1 MSRIYKEFRIF
12 ELSSYRAPNDK
23 KHATNLYGSRA
34 TAWGATLVLCCAPR
48 SFYCAPNGYCYY
60 VTLIVTTLTVV
71 LDNELL
77 AKFNAHCEVLK
88 LNKSDML
95 RLMVKEFSEF

>member
-1 MSRIYKEFRIF
+1 MAKSNAERQVEH
-12 ELSSYRAPNDK
+12 RAKNKD
-23 KHATNLYGSRA
+23 N
-34 TAWGATLVLCCAPR
+34 
-48 SFYCAPNGYCYY
+48 
-60 VTLIVTTLTVV
+60 TLTVV

>member
-1 MSRIYKEFRIF
+1 MAKSNVERQAEH
-12 ELSSYRAPNDK
+12 RAKNKD
-23 KHATNLYGSRA
+23 N
-34 TAWGATLVLCCAPR
+34 
-48 SFYCAPNGYCYY
+48 
-60 VTLIVTTLTVV
+60 TLTVV

-77 AKFNAHCEVLK
+77 VKFNAHCEALK

>member
-12 ELSSYRAPNDK
+12 ELSRLCAPNAK

-34 TAWGATLVLCCAPR
+34 TAWGAKILTLVLCCAPR

-60 VTLIVTTLTVV
+60 VTLIVTT
-71 LDNELL
+71 
-77 AKFNAHCEVLK
+77 
-88 LNKSDML
+88 
-95 RLMVKEFSEF
+95 